1 MSAPYDPSHPTVDIR
16 DDQTPTDDDRSL
28 GELFGQLTT
37 DMSTLMRKEI
47 ELARIEIK
55 EEVAQAGK
63 AGGILGATAVV
74 GHLALLL
81 LSFAAAWGLSEI
93 MPEGLAFLLVGLV
106 YAVIAAVLYSKGRSE
121 LAKVDPTPTQT
132 IETLKEDAQWASQ
145 LTK

>member
-1 MSAPYDPSHPTVDIR
+1 MSELDPQRAIDVR
-16 DDQTPTDDDRSL
+16 DDGVNQRSV

-55 EEVAQAGK
+55 EEVGKAGK
-63 AGGILGATAVV
+63 AGGMLGATAVA
-74 GHLALLL
+74 GYMALLMI
-81 LSFAAAWGLSEI
+81 SFAIAWGLAEV
-93 MPEGLAFLLVGLV
+93 MPAGLAFLLVGIA
-106 YAVIAAVLYSKGRSE
+106 YAVVAAVLYSKGRAE
-121 LAKVDPTPTQT
+121 LDKVNPTPTQT